1 MKIAGIN
8 GFWSQWGLV
17 PRLMFAVGLAIII
30 GGSVQTFLFVADGA
44 AEHSLRLKR
53 ELTETLT
60 FLAPLVADQ
69 ALVGDYA
76 AIEQL
81 LKKQVTKGEMDRFEW
96 IDNQGRKIA
105 AQDVPDKLN
114 APRWFTVIAA
124 IGVADEAVDVT
135 AGGVGY
141 GTLLAKMTP
150 VKTQNRLWLQF
161 VKQVQILAVTLFLML
176 QFIWLIFRG
185 NLGTLRMLAEGANR
199 FSQGDHAVRIRA
211 EGSTEVRVAA
221 EAFNNMANNTESL
234 LASLSD
240 SESKN
245 KLLATIVEQSSEAI
259 WTENIAGAV
268 TSWNDGAAAMFGYSQ
283 IDAIGHTLKIGA
295 SDAADVDAHMN
306 RLAAGERFSYD
317 TKALTAA
324 HSQIDIQVAVAPLVD
339 ESNAYIGTIFV
350 ARDVTQSKRSA
361 AALRLAR
368 EAAESANHAKSSFLA
383 RMSHEIRTPM
393 NGVLG
398 MTELL
403 LETGLSS
410 VQRKY
415 AETVQS
421 SGKNLLAIINDVLDF
436 SKIEAGKL
444 ELEKVD
450 MDVRE
455 SLEDIVDLLA
465 ERAHAKGLELA
476 CQIPADL
483 NTHVKGDPLRL
494 GQILTNLAG
503 NAIKFTQ
510 SGAVVISVVGTAQTD
525 STITLRFEVTDT
537 GVGISEEAQTRV
549 FDEFSQAD
557 GSTTRKHGGSGL
569 GLAIS
574 RQLVEMMGGNIELKS
589 ALGKGSTFWFECQF
603 EKQQGAPAIAAHEIP
618 LGALTGLRTL
628 IFESSAVS
636 RGILHAQ
643 VCNWG
648 MNVRIAETAEHGLAL
663 LTQAI
668 EREAPFDL
676 AVIDLGHSGQ
686 DSLDLAR
693 SIKARPGMEN
703 VRLVML
709 TPVGNHAL
717 LTDVR
722 SVGIDACLVKPV
734 RQSDLYD
741 SLVHVMLGN
750 KDGKRNGERDGERER
765 LGGLEPTVEH
775 TASAPLAGSRGKILL
790 VEDNLVNQAVAL
802 GMLHR
807 LQGYDVEVVSNGRE
821 ALDAYANGTFDVIL
835 MDCHMPELDGFE
847 ATIEIRKREAARNS
861 VRIPIIALTAN
872 AMEQDRDD
880 CLNAGMDDHLAKPLS
895 RQQLQAK
902 IDLWMPVPLLSTVR
916 APVLLKPAKDVDVL
930 DRQVLSQLRELES
943 ADDPDLL
950 SRVLKLYLDE
960 SPKLLTKL
968 KQAVL
973 QKNARD
979 IELASHTLKSSSA
992 NIGATLLAGLCG
1004 EISLAARASDTHRC
1018 NQVFAEIEAAF
1029 RHVQAAL
1036 ATEIQQ
1042 IAATAEL
1049 LGPAST
1055 PGWRA

>member
-1 MKIAGIN
+1 MKFTGIS

-17 PRLMFAVGLAIII
+17 PRLMFAVGLAIIV

-44 AEHSLRLKR
+44 TEHSLRLKR
-53 ELTETLT
+53 ELTETLA

-81 LKKQVTKGEMDRFEW
+81 LKKQVTKSEMDRFEW
-96 IDNQGRKIA
+96 TDNQGRKID
-105 AQDVPDKLN
+105 AQDQPDKLE

-124 IGVADEAVDVT
+124 IEVADETLDVT

-141 GTLLAKMTP
+141 GTLSAKMTP
-150 VKTQNRLWLQF
+150 IKTQNRLWLQF
-161 VKQVQILAVTLFLML
+161 VKQIQILGVTLFLML

-199 FSQGDHAVRIRA
+199 FSQGDHAVRIPA

-234 LASLSD
+234 LASLSA

-245 KLLATIVEQSSEAI
+245 RLLATIVEQSSEAI
-259 WTENIAGAV
+259 WTEDFTGVV
-268 TSWNDGAAAMFGYSQ
+268 TSWNAGAVAMFGYSQ
-283 IDAIGHTLKIGA
+283 NQAVGQTLKIDD
-295 SDAADVDAHMN
+295 SDPTVVSERMK

-317 TKALTAA
+317 SRALTK
-324 HSQIDIQVAVAPLVD
+324 SRSEIDMQVAVAPLVN
-339 ESNAYIGTIFV
+339 ENNEFIGTISV
-350 ARDVTQSKRSA
+350 ARDVTQSKRA
-361 AALRLAR
+361 EEALRLAR
-368 EAAESANHAKSSFLA
+368 VAAEAANHAKSSFLA

-444 ELEKVD
+444 ELEQVD
-450 MDVRE
+450 LDVRQ

-476 CQIPADL
+476 CRIPADL
-483 NTHVKGDPLRL
+483 NTRVKGDPLRL
-494 GQILTNLAG
+494 GQVLTNLTG

-510 SGAVVISVVGTAQTD
+510 NGAVVISVAGVEQTD
-525 STITLRFEVTDT
+525 STVTLRFEVSDT
-537 GVGISEEAQTRV
+537 GVGISEEAQSRI

-574 RQLVEMMGGNIELKS
+574 RQLVEMMGGKIQLNS
-589 ALGKGSTFWFECQF
+589 VLGEGSTFWFACKF
-603 EKQQGAPAIAAHEIP
+603 DKQQESSFDAAHEIP

-628 IFESSAVS
+628 IIESSAIS
-636 RGILHAQ
+636 RGILYSQ

-648 MNVRIAETAEHGLAL
+648 MNVRVAETAEHGLEL
-663 LTQAI
+663 LAQAAT
-668 EREAPFDL
+668 RGAPFDL
-676 AVIDLGHSGQ
+676 AVIDLGYSGK

-693 SIKARPGMEN
+693 SIKEQAVIAA
-703 VRLVML
+703 VRLVLL

-717 LTDVR
+717 LKHVR
-722 SVGIDACLVKPV
+722 EVGIDACLVKPV
-734 RQSDLYD
+734 RQSDLYE
-741 SLVHVMLGN
+741 SLVQVMLGGQPHAI
-750 KDGKRNGERDGERER
+750 DVAS
-765 LGGLEPTVEH
+765 TVEEIV
-775 TASAPLAGSRGKILL
+775 SAPLAGSSGKILL

-802 GMLHR
+802 GMLNR
-807 LQGYDVEVVSNGRE
+807 LQGYDVVVANNGNDALE
-821 ALDAYANGTFDVIL
+821 ALAAHQGRDFDVIL

-847 ATIEIRKREAARNS
+847 ATMEIRKREQASNS
-861 VRIPIIALTAN
+861 KRIPIIALTAN
-872 AMEQDRDD
+872 AMEQDRED

-895 RQQLQAK
+895 RQQLKAK
-902 IDLWMPVPLLSTVR
+902 LDRWMPVNVSSRSDARGLAAVT
-916 APVLLKPAKDVDVL
+916 PAHDLDVL
-930 DRQVLSQLRELES
+930 DRQVLSQLRELEN
-943 ADDPDLL
+943 ADDPNLL
-950 SRVLKLYLDE
+950 SRVLQLYLDE
-960 SPKLLTKL
+960 SPKLIDKL

-973 QKNARD
+973 QNDARE
-979 IELASHTLKSSSA
+979 IELSAHTLKSSSA
-992 NIGATLLAGLCG
+992 NIGATILTGLCG
-1004 EISLAARASDTHRC
+1004 EIHLAIRALDVDRAGQIFSQVEIAFGHVQTALTTEISLLAANPEAITAS
-1018 NQVFAEIEAAF
+1018 
-1029 RHVQAAL
+1029 
-1036 ATEIQQ
+1036 
-1042 IAATAEL
+1042 
-1049 LGPAST
+1049 AS
-1055 PGWRA
+1055 PGWKT